1 VHTNVGSPH
10 IKDKPPHAN
19 HSNPRTMKSLRLAM
33 IAVGIP
39 KKWTSRLM
47 HGLGISSVEELA
59 DLETDAV
66 MRVPMQFRDALIVL
80 RNSHVPDNTTLWYKT
95 VDMV

>member
-1 VHTNVGSPH
+1 
-10 IKDKPPHAN
+10 
-19 HSNPRTMKSLRLAM
+19 MKSLRLAM
-33 IAVGIP
+33 RAVGIP

-47 HGLGISSVEELA
+47 HGLGICSVEELA

-66 MRVPMQFRDALIVL
+66 MRVPTQFRDAIIEL

>member
-1 VHTNVGSPH
+1 
-10 IKDKPPHAN
+10 
-19 HSNPRTMKSLRLAM
+19 MKSLRLAM

>member
-1 VHTNVGSPH
+1 
-10 IKDKPPHAN
+10 
-19 HSNPRTMKSLRLAM
+19 MKSLRLAM
-33 IAVGIP
+33 LDVGIP

-66 MRVPMQFRDALIVL
+66 MRVPTQFRDALIEL
-80 RNSHVPDNTTLWYKT
+80 RNLHAQDNVTLWYKT